1 MLKGKHVTL
10 RAIERDDLKPL
21 HALTQHVEAS
31 ILVDGAWEPAPL
43 AALEKH
49 FERRLERNNTS
60 WFGIIAD
67 DRLIGDINLHSIDT
81 RSRVAAFG
89 VAIYEEAMQG
99 RGFGRE
105 AIGLF
110 LDWAFFIENYER
122 IWLTT
127 WSTNKRAI
135 RCYQALGFVEEGR
148 QRRQLFIDG
157 TYVDVVL
164 MGLLRTEW
172 RANDKGVR
180 NASR

>member
-10 RAIERDDLKPL
+10 RAIERDDLKTL
-21 HALTQHVEAS
+21 HGLTQHVEAS
-31 ILVDGAWEPAPL
+31 ILADGAWEPMPL
-43 AALEKH
+43 AALEKR
-49 FERRLERNNTS
+49 FDRGLERNNTS
-60 WFGIIAD
+60 WFGIIAE

-89 VAIYEEAMQG
+89 VAIYEETMQG
-99 RGFGRE
+99 RGYGHE

-127 WSTNKRAI
+127 WATNERAI
-135 RCYQALGFVEEGR
+135 RCYRALGFTEEGR
-148 QRRQLFIDG
+148 QRHQLFIDG
-157 TYVDVVL
+157 AYVDVVL

-172 RANDKGVR
+172 RASHKGVS